1 MAKLT
6 VWIAVRTDDSEA
18 YSLIGKTKKEVVEQ
32 LKTAFGDYEPVVKQ
46 EIYYTDAFDLFKWL
60 TGEGGGRNQTYLN
73 K

>member
-32 LKTAFGDYEPVVKQ
+32 LKTACGEYEPVVKQ

-60 TGEGGGRNQTYLN
+60 TGESGGRNQTRC
-73 K
+73 